1 MEDFASGD
9 GGSDLISLVA
19 YLRDCSQG
27 EAARELAEKLGV
39 ALYKGKGASSPK
51 ANGYASHVAPEVKA
65 GCCGLSP
72 REGRAWLAHRQL
84 LQQCIRFLQIA
95 RVEPFGEP
103 AVNWSQQVARLP

>member
-72 REGRAWLAHRQL
+72 REGRAWRSPNANSSSSA
-84 LQQCIRFLQIA
+84 FA
-95 RVEPFGEP
+95 SFKSRVSNPS
-103 AVNWSQQVARLP
+103 VNQP